1 MEDLYTDQD
10 LFDNMARTFNR
21 RTYLKGAGAAGVA
34 ALAGCTAIT
43 GGGGGDYPSEDITY
57 IVPYGEGSGFDT
69 YARGL
74 SPIWEKQFDSDV
86 NVVVDNVTGG
96 GGRRGTE
103 TLYNTDP
110 DGYTVGFLNTPG
122 FAISQALYD
131 VDYDLRKMTHLG
143 RVVRATYVLQT
154 NPNNGV
160 ESWEDL
166 AAMDE
171 VKWGIIGLGS
181 SSSFASIL
189 TASAADINLKFVAGY
204 DGGTDVLR
212 ALQQGE
218 LDAALYTASTSR
230 SFMEDGRTKPLLQ
243 FTDTPVEWL
252 PDVPLTEDSDVF
264 QGYQNL
270 NLSRIISAPPDLP
283 SDVEET
289 LGTTLWNAL
298 QSDEFETWAEGAGR
312 SLNNRVKGA
321 EAAEVVNSA
330 FDIATKNKDVLSEY
344 TEK

>member
-1 MEDLYTDQD
+1 ML
-10 LFDNMARTFNR
+10 NR
-21 RTYLKGAGAAGVA
+21 RSYLKGAGAAGVA
-34 ALAGCTAIT
+34 SLAGCTAIT
-43 GGGGGDYPSEDITY
+43 GGGGGGAFPSEDITY

-74 SPIWEKQFDSDV
+74 SPVWEQQFDADV
-86 NVVVDNVTGG
+86 NIVVDNVTGG

-103 TLYNTDP
+103 TLYNADP

-131 VDYDLRKMTHLG
+131 VDYDLRAMTHLG

-154 NPNNGV
+154 NPNNDV

-166 AAMDE
+166 QSMDE

-189 TASAADINLKFVAGY
+189 TATAADINLKFVAGY

-230 SFMEDGRTKPLLQ
+230 SFIEDGRTQPLLQ
-243 FTDTPVEWL
+243 FTDSPVDFL
-252 PDVPLTEDSDVF
+252 GDVPLTEDIDIF

-270 NLSRIISAPPDLP
+270 NLSRIISAPPELE

-289 LGTTLWNAL
+289 LGTTLWDAL
-298 QSDEFETWAEGAGR
+298 QSDEYLSWADGAGR
-312 SLNNRVKGA
+312 SVENRSQGA

-330 FDIATKNKDVLSEY
+330 FDIATENKDVLQQY
-344 TEK
+344 TEN